1 MEIIPAIDIRGGRCV
16 RLRQGDYSAETVF
29 DDDPIAVAQRWLDAG
44 ASRLHVVDL
53 DGARDGV
60 PTNFDLIAAIA
71 HLDVPVQTGGGIRTA
86 ETVGRYRDA
95 GVHRVIIGTAAV
107 ADPSFVEQ
115 LCRDHGSAVVVSLD
129 ARNNRLAT
137 DGWTR
142 TSNLDVVDFALELAE
157 AGVQRFIYTDI
168 ARDGMLTEPNY
179 DSVRRLIDRVLVPVI
194 ASGGMANV
202 KQIAPIAAT
211 GAEAV
216 IIGRA
221 LYDGRIDI
229 VEAIHASRGAA

>member
-1 MEIIPAIDIRGGRCV
+1 MEIIPAIDIRDGRCV

-29 DDDPIAVAQRWLDAG
+29 DDDPLAVAQRWLDAG

-60 PTNFDLIAAIA
+60 PTNFEIIAAIA
-71 HLDVPVQTGGGIRTA
+71 DLDVPVQTGGGIRTA
-86 ETVGRYRDA
+86 ETVSRYRNA
-95 GVHRVIIGTAAV
+95 GVSRVILGTAAV
-107 ADPSFVEQ
+107 AEPSFVEQ
-115 LCRDHGSAVVVSLD
+115 ICRDHGSAVVISLD
-129 ARNNRLAT
+129 ARDGLLAI

-142 TSNLDVVDFALELAE
+142 TSTVDVVEFGMKLVE
-157 AGVQRFIYTDI
+157 AGVQRFVFTDI

-179 DSVRRLIDRVLVPVI
+179 DAVRRIVESVGVPVI

-202 KQIAPIAAT
+202 NQIAPIAAT

-221 LYDGRIDI
+221 LYDGRINI
-229 VEAIHASRGAA
+229 AAAIDMAQGTN